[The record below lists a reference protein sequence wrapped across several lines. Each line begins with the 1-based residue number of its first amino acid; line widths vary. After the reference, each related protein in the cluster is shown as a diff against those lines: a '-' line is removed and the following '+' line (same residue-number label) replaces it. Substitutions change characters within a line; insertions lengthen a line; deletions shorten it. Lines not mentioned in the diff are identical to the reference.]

1 MRHGSPA
8 IEVEPLTGERM
19 GMALFDVA
27 RLRISV
33 FRDWPYLYDG
43 SEEYERGYLA
53 DFAVSKDAVIV
64 VARDGDAVV
73 GASPA
78 LPLIEVEAELRAPF
92 LDAGLDPAEV
102 YYYGESVL
110 LAPYRGRGAG
120 VRFFAEREGRAR
132 ALGFGYATFCG
143 VVRPPDHPARPPD
156 YVPLDAFW
164 TKRGFVP
171 RPDLMASF
179 EWRDVGGTVP
189 TRKPMAFWLK
199 SLRQG

>member
-1 MRHGSPA
+1 MSL
-8 IEVEPLTGERM
+8 V
-19 GMALFDVA
+19 FDVLSGEGIAPFVPDLA
-27 RLRISV
+27 RLRVGV
-33 FRDWPYLYDG
+33 FRDWPYLYEG
-43 SEEYERGYLA
+43 SLDYERKYLA
-53 DFAVSKDAVIV
+53 KYVRLARATV
-64 VARDGDAVV
+64 VLARDGDAVV
-73 GASPA
+73 GASTA
-78 LPLIEVEAELRAPF
+78 LPLVEAEAELRAPF

-132 ALGFGYATFCG
+132 AFGFGYATFCG

>member
-1 MRHGSPA
+1 MSL
-8 IEVEPLTGERM
+8 V
-19 GMALFDVA
+19 FDVLSGEGIAPFVPDLA
-27 RLRISV
+27 RLRVGV
-33 FRDWPYLYDG
+33 FRDWPYLYEG
-43 SEEYERGYLA
+43 SLDYERKYLA
-53 DFAVSKDAVIV
+53 KYVRLARATV
-64 VARDGDAVV
+64 VLARDGDAVV
-73 GASPA
+73 GASTA
-78 LPLIEVEAELRAPF
+78 LPLVEAEAELRAPF

>member
-1 MRHGSPA
+1 MSL
-8 IEVEPLTGERM
+8 V
-19 GMALFDVA
+19 FDVLSGEGIAPFVPDLA
-27 RLRISV
+27 RLRVGV
-33 FRDWPYLYDG
+33 FRDWPYLYEG
-43 SEEYERGYLA
+43 SLDYERKYLA
-53 DFAVSKDAVIV
+53 KYVRLARATV
-64 VARDGDAVV
+64 VLARDGDAVV
-73 GASPA
+73 GASTA
-78 LPLIEVEAELRAPF
+78 LPLVEAEAELRAPF

-120 VRFFAEREGRAR
+120 VRFFAEREVRAR

-179 EWRDVGGTVP
+179 EWRDVGGTVS

-199 SLRQG
+199 SLRHG

>member
-1 MRHGSPA
+1 MSL
-8 IEVEPLTGERM
+8 V
-19 GMALFDVA
+19 FDVLSGEGIAPFVPDLA
-27 RLRISV
+27 RLRVGV
-33 FRDWPYLYDG
+33 FRDWPYLYEG
-43 SEEYERGYLA
+43 SLDYERKYLA
-53 DFAVSKDAVIV
+53 KYVRLARATV
-64 VARDGDAVV
+64 VLARDGDAVV
-73 GASPA
+73 GASTA
-78 LPLIEVEAELRAPF
+78 LPLVEAEAELRAPF

-120 VRFFAEREGRAR
+120 VRFFAEREVRAR

-143 VVRPPDHPARPPD
+143 VVRPPDHPARPPN

-199 SLRQG
+199 SLRHG